1 MNANTS
7 LISRLFP
14 LSFALPSHLLFFF
27 FIISHLF
34 FSSSVSS
41 RFPFF
46 SIDMSY
52 VMTTHTRRRT
62 NRTSVIIIHASCFW
76 SIYIYIFSRFKLIL
90 WIVNSIHTI
99 IIYHVGPIF
108 QTARRGK
115 KAQKKKRKKERMY
128 LSSEQRMP
136 IVCLLYREGFRCN
149 IDLCFK
155 VCTRLRK

>member
-14 LSFALPSHLLFFF
+14 LSFALPSHLLFFI
-27 FIISHLF
+27 IISHLF

-99 IIYHVGPIF
+99 IIYHRF
-108 QTARRGK
+108 SKQCDEE
-115 KAQKKKRKKERMY
+115 KKRKRKKGRKKECIWVP
-128 LSSEQRMP
+128 SNA
-136 IVCLLYREGFRCN
+136 CLLYAYCIER
-149 IDLCFK
+149 DLDVILTC
-155 VCTRLRK
+155 VLRYVRV

>member
-99 IIYHVGPIF
+99 IIYHRF
-108 QTARRGK
+108 SKQRDEE
-115 KAQKKKRKKERMY
+115 KKRKRKKGRKKECIWVP
-128 LSSEQRMP
+128 SNA
-136 IVCLLYREGFRCN
+136 CLLYAYCIER
-149 IDLCFK
+149 DLDVILTC
-155 VCTRLRK
+155 VLRYVRV

>member
-76 SIYIYIFSRFKLIL
+76 SIYIYIFFFSFQID
-90 WIVNSIHTI
+90 IVNCQFDSYD
-99 IIYHVGPIF
+99 YHLSPIF

>member
-14 LSFALPSHLLFFF
+14 LSFALPSHLLFFI
-27 FIISHLF
+27 IISHLF

-46 SIDMSY
+46 FNRHVIRYDD
-52 VMTTHTRRRT
+52 THTKKNKPNKRNNNT
-62 NRTSVIIIHASCFW
+62 CVLFLVY
-76 SIYIYIFSRFKLIL
+76 IYIYFFSFQID
-90 WIVNSIHTI
+90 IVNCQFDSYD
-99 IIYHVGPIF
+99 YHLSPIF

>member
-14 LSFALPSHLLFFF
+14 LSFALPSHLLFFI
-27 FIISHLF
+27 IISHLF

-76 SIYIYIFSRFKLIL
+76 SIYIYFFSRFKLIL

-99 IIYHVGPIF
+99 IIYHRF
-108 QTARRGK
+108 SKQRDEE
-115 KAQKKKRKKERMY
+115 KKRKRKKGRKKECIWVP
-128 LSSEQRMP
+128 SNA
-136 IVCLLYREGFRCN
+136 CLLYAYCIER
-149 IDLCFK
+149 DLDVILTC
-155 VCTRLRK
+155 VLRYVRV

>member
-14 LSFALPSHLLFFF
+14 LSFALPSHLLFFI
-27 FIISHLF
+27 IISHLF

-76 SIYIYIFSRFKLIL
+76 SIYIYIFFFSFQID
-90 WIVNSIHTI
+90 IVNCQFDSYD
-99 IIYHVGPIF
+99 YHLSPIF

>member
-1 MNANTS
+1 MQTRPLFRVS
-7 LISRLFP
+7 SPSRLRY
-14 LSFALPSHLLFFF
+14 HRIFFF
-27 FIISHLF
+27 FFYYFPPIF
-34 FSSSVSS
+34 F
-41 RFPFF
+41 FLCFF
-46 SIDMSY
+46 TFSFFFNRHVIRYDD
-52 VMTTHTRRRT
+52 THTKKNKPNKRNNNT
-62 NRTSVIIIHASCFW
+62 CVLFLVY
-76 SIYIYIFSRFKLIL
+76 IYIYFFSFQID
-90 WIVNSIHTI
+90 IVNCQFDSYD
-99 IIYHVGPIF
+99 YHLSPIF

>member
-14 LSFALPSHLLFFF
+14 LSFALPSHLLFFI
-27 FIISHLF
+27 IISHLF

-76 SIYIYIFSRFKLIL
+76 FIYIYIFSRFKLIL

-99 IIYHVGPIF
+99 IIYHRF
-108 QTARRGK
+108 SKQRDEE
-115 KAQKKKRKKERMY
+115 KKRKRKKGRKKECIWVP
-128 LSSEQRMP
+128 SNA
-136 IVCLLYREGFRCN
+136 CLLYAYCIER
-149 IDLCFK
+149 DLDVILTC
-155 VCTRLRK
+155 VLRYVRV

>member
-14 LSFALPSHLLFFF
+14 LSFALPSHLLFFI
-27 FIISHLF
+27 IISHLF

-76 SIYIYIFSRFKLIL
+76 SIYIYIFFFSFQID
-90 WIVNSIHTI
+90 IVNCQFDSHD
-99 IIYHVGPIF
+99 YHLS
-108 QTARRGK
+108 RRTDFPNS
-115 KAQKKKRKKERMY
+115 ATRKKSAKEKKEERKSVFEFRATHAY
-128 LSSEQRMP
+128 CMP
-136 IVCLLYREGFRCN
+136 IVSRG
-149 IDLCFK
+149 I
-155 VCTRLRK
+155 